1 MYSNTTSI
9 SSGQLWH
16 QKESLKHNTR
26 SLEWTSKASNH
37 LFSSTHSDDSS
48 STISY
53 HTSSSSLDRQ
63 SIESDISA
71 NTKVSGWL
79 EQTEAAVAR
88 TQGVD
93 SDFQVIYFFT
103 FKPSSSLEAY
113 KQ

>member
-1 MYSNTTSI
+1 MYSKTTSI

-26 SLEWTSKASNH
+26 SLEWTSETSNH
-37 LFSSTHSDDSS
+37 HLNSSHSDDSS
-48 STISY
+48 STVSY

-88 TQGVD
+88 TQMVD
-93 SDFQVIYFFT
+93 SGFQVIYSFT
-103 FKPSSSLEAY
+103 FKASSEAY